1 MKRAIRGVA
10 FSFVASVTGL
20 VLTGCAG
27 AGNVAPARASG
38 GESSAPISV
47 PAVSDDG
54 FSSAVR
60 ELLLTTPNKPERLT
74 RLAAVEGRQM
84 DRAVAHFHRKAPKPG
99 LRAVTGA
106 LLLLRDG
113 ELRPGL
119 LGEHGVDAVR
129 AAVRE
134 VATRG
139 DEGRSL
145 ALYNLLQR
153 LGTAADK
160 DEAGGHLEA
169 LRTWVASAVASG
181 GPIQSAGAVEQVA
194 VLRSLLEPSEAARRD
209 AVKVTNEWVKR
220 ALELQTQ
227 AREHRV
233 GPGISREEV
242 GEADRALSTGANVL
256 VDLYLV
262 RGDAAGAL
270 NVLNASAAAD
280 LARKD
285 LVTALNDVNRAP
297 SAAHWI
303 DLMREARM
311 ASEAQGEQGEEGPED
326 LDLVRAATFGAAIEA
341 YRLDPTEPEA
351 AGVVAASLAELG
363 MGEASP
369 TVLTEAAKAHPDSR
383 VLALSL
389 SLVVRVLEAATDA
402 DDADSARRTFKA
414 AGPLLATAD
423 AAKVEIVPDAP
434 HVRALMGEIELREGR
449 LAPARTL
456 LTQAVSAEKS
466 GAILLPLAHLDEH
479 EGKSGDVARDIEQ
492 ALAARDTKED
502 AALRGSVL
510 LYQSDVAREH
520 GDLKAARGPLTE
532 ALRVLLKARTS
543 PDDGDRAR
551 SDRVL
556 VKVLDRFGATAAA
569 DRTVERALDAAG
581 KNKDEA
587 SATIALAMGRSL
599 VRGDLA
605 AGRRSFQRALAAD
618 LDQDDLVYYA
628 LCMRLLEKQL
638 KAAPDPSIERV
649 FSSAIDDGRWTG
661 KLAQYGAGLL
671 DDSAL
676 LKGAQTPAQHTE
688 ALFYTAMARRA
699 RGDARGAMTGLADVV
714 KSDGIDLMEVG
725 IARELLDGPKAQLP
739 GPVPPEAAAP

>member
-1 MKRAIRGVA
+1 M
-10 FSFVASVTGL
+10 
-20 VLTGCAG
+20 GCAG
-27 AGNVAPARASG
+27 ASTVAPARASG
-38 GESSAPISV
+38 SESAPAISV
-47 PAVSDDG
+47 PAVSDDA
-54 FSSAVR
+54 FAAAVR
-60 ELLLTTPNKPERLT
+60 DLLLTNPSKSERLN

-84 DRAVAHFHRKAPKPG
+84 TRAADHFHRKAPKPG

-106 LLLLRDG
+106 LLLLREG

-119 LGEHGVDAVR
+119 LGDHGVEAVR
-129 AAVRE
+129 GAVRE

-153 LGTAADK
+153 LGNDADK
-160 DEAGGHLEA
+160 DDAKGHLEA
-169 LRTWVASAVASG
+169 LRTWVGSAVASG
-181 GPIQSAGAVEQVA
+181 GPIQSAGAIEEVA

-209 AVKVTNEWVKR
+209 AVKVTTEWIKR
-220 ALELQTQ
+220 ALDLQAQ
-227 AREHRV
+227 VKEHRAI
-233 GPGISREEV
+233 GASIPREEI
-242 GEADRALSTGANVL
+242 GEAERALVTGANVL

-270 NVLNASAAAD
+270 NVLNNSGAAE

-285 LVTALNDVNRAP
+285 LITALKEANDSP

-311 ASEAQGEQGEEGPED
+311 SSDGQGGEQQDDGPED
-326 LDLVRAATFGAAIEA
+326 EDLVRAATFGAALEA

-369 TVLTEAAKAHPDSR
+369 AVLAAAAKAHPDAR

-389 SLVVRVLEAATDA
+389 ALTVRVLETATDA
-402 DDADSARRTFKA
+402 DDPDAARRTFA
-414 AGPLLATAD
+414 AAAPLLAVAD
-423 AAKVEIVPDAP
+423 AARIEIAPDAP

-456 LTQAVSAEKS
+456 LTQAVTADKS
-466 GAILLPLAHLDEH
+466 GAIYLPLAHLDEH
-479 EGKSGDVARDIEQ
+479 DGKSGDVARDIEQ

-510 LYQSDVAREH
+510 LYQSDVARQH
-520 GDLKAARGPLTE
+520 GDVKAARGPLTE
-532 ALRVLLKARTS
+532 ALKVLLKARTS

-587 SATIALAMGRSL
+587 SATIALAMGRAL
-599 VRGDLA
+599 VHADLVG
-605 AGRRSFQRALAAD
+605 GRRTFQRALAAD

-628 LCMRLLEKQL
+628 LCLRLLEKQL
-638 KAAPDPSIERV
+638 KAQPDGATERV
-649 FSSAIDDGRWTG
+649 FSTALDDGRWTG
-661 KLAQYGAGLL
+661 KLAQYGAGLV
-671 DDSAL
+671 DDAAL
-676 LKGAQTPAQHTE
+676 LKAAKTPAQHTE
-688 ALFYTAMARRA
+688 ALFYTAMSQRA
-699 RGDARGAMTGLADVV
+699 RGDARGAMTGLGEVV

-725 IARELLDGPKAQLP
+725 IARELLDGPRAQLP
-739 GPVPPEAAAP
+739 GPVPPEASAP